1 MGNSIYQKKLVLI
14 QQEEHRICFDS
25 LEMVDEADKM
35 IHFIQNIL
43 TDIKQQVIK
52 DGFQSEHE
60 EIDFFK
66 RIKPHILGKLF
77 YYNKVYRIETSCPV
91 KSGKLYYKHFS
102 KALGK
107 LNMEHK
113 KNMYNSGF
121 YQYYR
126 SGRTDFDHIYYRL
139 GNIHFN
145 TGLNSFAFEI
155 DPQVST
161 YYDYKAAKIISTELL
176 YAFLFSKVSPQD
188 KEVKLLNKPSHY
200 HNELIWTGS
209 KAALV
214 ELIYALHASGN
225 ISHGKIGLRKMSS
238 IVESILKIELGDVHH
253 SFYKMKERSRSRTNF
268 LELLKTSLEQFMN
281 RKL

>member
-1 MGNSIYQKKLVLI
+1 MGNSMYQKRLLLI
-14 QQEEHRICFDS
+14 QQEEHRICFDC

-43 TDIKQQVIK
+43 TDINQQVSK
-52 DGFQSEHE
+52 EGFQSKNE

-66 RIKPHILGKLF
+66 RIKPNILGKLF

-91 KSGKLYYKHFS
+91 KSGKMYYKHFS

-113 KNMYNSGF
+113 KHMYNSGF
-121 YQYYR
+121 YQYFR
-126 SGRTDFDHIYYRL
+126 SGRTDFDHIYYTL

-145 TGLNSFAFEI
+145 TGVNSFAFEI

-161 YYDYKAAKIISTELL
+161 YYDYKAAKIISNELL
-176 YAFLFSKVSPQD
+176 YSFLIAKVSPED
-188 KEVKLLNKPSHY
+188 KEVKLLNKPSY
-200 HNELIWTGS
+200 FHNELIWTGS
-209 KAALV
+209 KSALI

-225 ISHGKIGLRKMSS
+225 VSHGKIGIKKMSS
-238 IVESILKIELGDVHH
+238 IVESVLKIELGDVHH
-253 SFYKMKERSRSRTNF
+253 AFHRMKERSGSRTAF
-268 LELLKTSLEQFMN
+268 LEQLKVSLEEFMN
-281 RKL
+281 RRL